1 MKTKVAIIGTNGLP
15 GKYGG
20 WDQLVNHITLNLKD
34 RFSFFVYTS
43 YFNAEKGLT
52 EYNKAKLIIIGL
64 KANGI
69 QSILYDMISLL
80 HAAVKYDI
88 LLVLGISGCVF
99 LPLIKLFNKKIILNP
114 DGLEWKREKWN
125 KLTKA
130 FLNLSEKIGIK
141 YADIVIADNKRIQK
155 YIQETYK
162 IETEL
167 IEYGGDHTSHVPMSA
182 VTKRKYSLEPNDYA
196 FKICRIEPE
205 NNIHLILEAF
215 KDSKINLVV
224 VGNWNY
230 SKYGKDLRLKYSIYS
245 NMRLLDPIYEQACL
259 DELRSNCCL
268 YIHGHSVGGTNPSLV
283 EAMSLGLCVVVFNVE
298 YNIETTENCAIYF
311 NSTADLIKIL
321 TDYCNNKIETY
332 SYKETMKEIAQRR
345 YTWDMITD
353 KYAGVFLKTIK

>member
-1 MKTKVAIIGTNGLP
+1 MTKKVAIIGTNGLP

-20 WDQLVNHITLNLKD
+20 WDQLVNHITINLKD
-34 RFSFFVYTS
+34 RFSFVVYTS
-43 YFNAEKGLT
+43 YFNAEEGLS
-52 EYNKAKLIIIGL
+52 EYNGAKLKIIWL

-69 QSILYDMISLL
+69 QSIFYDMISLF

-88 LLVLGISGCVF
+88 LLVLGTSGCVF
-99 LPLIKLFNKKIILNP
+99 LPLIKFFNKKIILNP
-114 DGLEWKREKWN
+114 DGLEWKRGKWN
-125 KLTKA
+125 KPTKW

-155 YIQETYK
+155 YIEETYK

-167 IEYGGDHTSHVPMSA
+167 IEYGGDHASHVPMSA
-182 VTKRKYSLEPNDYA
+182 ETKRKYLLETNNYA
-196 FKICRIEPE
+196 FKVCRIEPE

-215 KDSKINLVV
+215 KGSKINLVI

-230 SKYGKDLRLKYSIYS
+230 SKYGTDLRLKYSVYP
-245 NMRLLDPIYEQACL
+245 NLKLLDPIYEQECL

-283 EAMSLGLCVVVFNVE
+283 EAMNLELCAVVFNVE

-311 NSTADLIKIL
+311 SSTSDLIKIL
-321 TDYCNNKIETY
+321 DDYHNNKIEIS
-332 SYKETMKEIAQRR
+332 SYKEKMKEIAKRR
-345 YTWDMITD
+345 YTWDVITE
-353 KYAGVFLKTIK
+353 KYAGVFLKV